1 MRMFPTN
8 NSGSTLVEQL
18 IVTAVIGLLV
28 IVGALVALN
37 MIPRYRLHNTT
48 QLLAGDLMRAR
59 RQAVKQNQ
67 SMTVRF
73 ADAHTYTI
81 WDDDDADGVVDLGE
95 TVDKT
100 VDIHDT
106 TPGISVTTGTPFPV
120 ILVYTS
126 RGVPNVPLTLTVANG
141 SGANNVQVRITG
153 HIDVP

>member
-28 IVGALVALN
+28 TVGALVAPN
-37 MIPRYRLHNTT
+37 MIPRYRLRNTT

-81 WDDDDADGVVDLGE
+81 WDDTNANGTVDLGE

-106 TPGISVTTGTPFPV
+106 APGILVTTGTPFPL

-126 RGVPNVPLTLTVANG
+126 RGVPNAPLTLTVANG
-141 SGANNVQVRITG
+141 NEHFQEGESPWRANSCS
-153 HIDVP
+153 

>member
-1 MRMFPTN
+1 MRTFLTN
-8 NSGSTLVEQL
+8 NSGFTLVEHL
-18 IVTAVIGLLV
+18 IVTAIIGLLV
-28 IVGALVALN
+28 LVGALVSLN
-37 MIPRYRLHNTT
+37 LLPRYGLRSAT
-48 QLLAGDLMRAR
+48 QRLAGDFMRAR

-67 SMTVRF
+67 SITVRF
-73 ADAHTYTI
+73 SDAHTYTI

>member
-1 MRMFPTN
+1 MRTFLTN
-8 NSGSTLVEQL
+8 NSGFTLVEHL
-18 IVTAVIGLLV
+18 IVTAIIGLLV
-28 IVGALVALN
+28 LVGALVSLN
-37 MIPRYRLHNTT
+37 LLPRYGLHNAT
-48 QLLAGDLMRAR
+48 QRLAGDFMRAR

-73 ADAHTYTI
+73 SDAHTYTI
-81 WDDDDADGVVDLGE
+81 WNDANANETVDQGE

-100 VDIHDT
+100 VDIQDT
-106 TPGISVTTGTPFPV
+106 APGILVTTGAPFPL